1 MANDGVVLVTGAGF
15 RSAEG
20 SNDTENIY
28 TSRFYKPNI
37 GACVALEV
45 AMTGRSVVIA
55 SSSEAKL
62 SRVRQSILDMCG
74 TATVSTAPVDLS
86 DPSSV
91 QRMVDDLPEG
101 KHVDVVHSAGL
112 GAANYKI
119 PDDNPYLPVERTPIG
134 FPTQE
139 FDAVVTTLLLLVQ
152 KVIPRVA
159 EQERTRLIVVGSMS
173 GIRAYPFG
181 YSHASAKAGL
191 HHAVRTLALE
201 LNQRG
206 IHVTEV
212 NPGVVDTG
220 LYDNPAVAQASAA
233 ASKAFGY
240 TFEGDRIP
248 QMPPREVGR
257 AIAYTL
263 NSAAHVLTINLV
275 PFGQEP
281 HTGS

>member
-20 SNDTENIY
+20 LNETENIY
-28 TSRFYKPNI
+28 TSRSCKPNI

-74 TATVSTAPVDLS
+74 SAKVSISPVDLS

-91 QRMVDDLPEG
+91 QRMVDGIPEG
-101 KHVDVVHSAGL
+101 RHVDVVHSAGL

-134 FPTQE
+134 FPAQE

-152 KVIPRVA
+152 KIIPRIA
-159 EQERTRLIVVGSMS
+159 GQERTRLIVIGSMS

-220 LYDNPAVAQASAA
+220 LYDNPAVARASAA

-240 TFEGDRIP
+240 AFEGDRIP

-257 AIAYTL
+257 AVAYTL